1 MGVNTSS
8 LEMKLLIVL
17 GCLMTV
23 ASGHKKLVKSAQCG
37 PDQTTCPNGCCP
49 VDPELNW
56 YCCDDMCAATA
67 ADCPFVAKS
76 EKLTK
81 MAANKQCDPDQTSC
95 PNGCCPVANWYCC
108 PDNMAPGCAPTAA
121 DCPFAAT
128 REKLTK
134 MAANKQCGPDETSCP
149 GGCCPEANWYC
160 CPDDWCAATAAD
172 CPFVAQYLSK
182 LAGKK
187 LQ

>member
-1 MGVNTSS
+1 MG
-8 LEMKLLIVL
+8 MIL
-17 GCLMTV
+17 GCLMAV
-23 ASGHKKLVKSAQCG
+23 ASGHKTLVKSEQCG
-37 PDQTTCPNGCCP
+37 PDQTTCPTGCCP
-49 VDPELNW
+49 EANW
-56 YCCDDMCAATA
+56 YCCCCDMYMCAATA
-67 ADCPFVAKS
+67 ADCPF
-76 EKLTK
+76 
-81 MAANKQCDPDQTSC
+81 
-95 PNGCCPVANWYCC
+95 
-108 PDNMAPGCAPTAA
+108 
-121 DCPFAAT
+121 AAT
-128 REKLTK
+128 SEKLTK